1 MHTKSRSK
9 LFAVSSSSLRTWRGV
24 REEVVPGVCMFF
36 LQKALAEAKAF
47 VETGK
52 LPEDMDEKPPQAE
65 SQDESEGTEEV
76 GNQHRCAPGLRGHL
90 PPLQEPPE
98 EEVQKA
104 PAKAGSKRK
113 ASSKAGGRGNRK
125 VKVVSDAEDASD
137 SAPSKEKDEDEVHAC
152 SPDCDSVF

>member
-9 LFAVSSSSLRTWRGV
+9 LFAVSSSSLTTWRGV
-24 REEVVPGVCMFF
+24 REVAPGVCMFL

-52 LPEDMDEKPPQAE
+52 LPEDMDEKPPQPE

-76 GNQHRCAPGLRGHL
+76 GNQHRCVGEGQGLRGHL

-113 ASSKAGGRGNRK
+113 APSKAGGRGNRK

-137 SAPSKEKDEDEVHAC
+137 SAPSKEKDEDEVHAR
-152 SPDCDSVF
+152 SLDCD